1 MAFATLEDQ
10 TGSLSLVFFPKIYA
24 QVKSEMQNNVPCIV
38 TGKIESRE
46 GETSFLVDSLEVIG
60 GSAAP
65 EITLNPNTIMVGRDT
80 SVEVLKKLGQLLK
93 SNPGDDIIT
102 IAIPNGGEPKTF
114 TLPYRVSYSS
124 ELKKAVATLLQ

>member
-1 MAFATLEDQ
+1 
-10 TGSLSLVFFPKIYA
+10 V
-24 QVKSEMQNNVPCIV
+24 
-38 TGKIESRE
+38 
-46 GETSFLVDSLEVIG
+46 SFLVDSLAVIG

-124 ELKKAVATLLQ
+124 ELKKAVTSLLQ